1 MGSEMCIRDRFY
13 VDAGLSVN
21 LLTLGLPDRFEAH
34 AKPEAMIARVGLDAA
49 GIQKAIEKRLS

>member
-1 MGSEMCIRDRFY
+1 MQ
-13 VDAGLSVN
+13 GLSVN